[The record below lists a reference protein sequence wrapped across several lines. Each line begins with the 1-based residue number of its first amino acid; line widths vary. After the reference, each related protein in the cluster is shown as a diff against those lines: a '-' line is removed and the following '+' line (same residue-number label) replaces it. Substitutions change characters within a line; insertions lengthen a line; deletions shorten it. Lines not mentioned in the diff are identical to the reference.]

1 MCCEISAMC
10 CVSRFASGG
19 REISGLLPIKESCR
33 QHQCHVT
40 QANTDCYL
48 EMFCFGGHLTD
59 GVIGV

>member
-1 MCCEISAMC
+1 MC

-40 QANTDCYL
+40 LADTDCYL
-48 EMFCFGGHLTD
+48 EMFCFGGNLTD
-59 GVIGV
+59 GDIGV